1 MKKTYKVSEEFQI
14 GKHQIGWLY
23 NFEQFK
29 DETFKPRPIL
39 AYQKLTGPM
48 TDGRIETE
56 LKPGI
61 CEFGDVIAFLD
72 NAPDECK
79 DGYANFFYAASCVVG
94 VDWCGG
100 GRRWSVGAWE
110 RGGSEWG
117 AGDRVFSPATDSK
130 KLDVEPL
137 DTLTLEI
144 LNSRLE
150 KIERL
155 INPELL
161 K

>member
-1 MKKTYKVSEEFQI
+1 MKKTYRVSEEFQV

-23 NFEQFK
+23 NFEKFK
-29 DETFKPRPIL
+29 DETFKPRPIP
-39 AYQKLTGPM
+39 AYQKFTRPM
-48 TDGRIETE
+48 TDILIETE

-61 CEFGDVIAFLD
+61 CEFGDVLAFLD

-79 DGYANFFYAASCVVG
+79 DGYANLFYTASCVADVY
-94 VDWCGG
+94 W
-100 GRRWSVGAWE
+100 
-110 RGGSEWG
+110 RGGDRKWHVNAWKRDDNEWY
-117 AGDRVFSPATDSK
+117 AGPRVFSPATDSK

-137 DTLTLEI
+137 DTLTLET

-150 KIERL
+150 KLERL

-161 K
+161 I